1 MEWIN
6 SISLNAKAVMD
17 ALGNFGPT
25 VNAKDKQVKGYTMDS
40 DTGECGKAYYTSD
53 ELRLIASGCTEVADW
68 LDKRAAW
75 AEQDGA

>member
-25 VNAKDKQVKGYTMDS
+25 VNAKDKQVKGYAMDS
-40 DTGECGKAYYTSD
+40 DTGECGKVYYTSD
-53 ELRLIASGCTEVADW
+53 DLRHIASGCTEVADW
-68 LDKRAAW
+68 LDKRA
-75 AEQDGA
+75 EREGA

>member
-6 SISLNAKAVMD
+6 GVSLNAKEVMD
-17 ALGNFGPT
+17 TLGNFGPT
-25 VNAKDKQVKGYTMDS
+25 VNARQKQVKGYTMDS
-40 DTGECGKAYYTSD
+40 DTGECGNVYYSSD